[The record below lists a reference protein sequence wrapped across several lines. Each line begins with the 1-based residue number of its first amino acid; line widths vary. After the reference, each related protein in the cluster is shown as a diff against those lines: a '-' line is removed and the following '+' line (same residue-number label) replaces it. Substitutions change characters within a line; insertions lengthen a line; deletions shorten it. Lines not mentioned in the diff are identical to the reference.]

1 MATADKH
8 VILLVDDEEA
18 ITRSSRRLFRKE
30 GYLILSAASGTAG
43 LQMLRRLEYPVSLI
57 ISDQRMPEMSGAE
70 FLARSR
76 EKAPDAI
83 RFLLTGYSDMNA
95 VIEAVNKGEIHRY
108 LTKPWNDSE
117 LVTHVRQALSQV
129 DLIRENKRLNS
140 LTKKQNEELKRF
152 NEELEKRVAQR
163 TEEVSAK
170 NIELE
175 AHLKNTVR
183 VLSSLVETMNPGLGR
198 YMQRTARLA
207 RQVGAEFGLATP
219 VLDQIEI
226 AGLVHDIGL
235 LGFSDDVLHI
245 NEDRLKGEDLKRFSQ
260 HPVIAAISFEA
271 LDSLSEVGEIILHHH
286 EWVNGNG
293 FPNGLK
299 KKNIPFGSRILGAT
313 STYCRIVETWPKEK
327 KVMLRLA
334 RGFLDGSRL
343 QEIHL
348 GSDQDMLHEIAQEI
362 LIASAN
368 RKYDAQVVDKL
379 FKVLGD
385 PTKVADHR
393 KTSTVPV
400 EDLCPGMILEQNLK
414 LKDGRLLLPWG
425 APLKNSSINA
435 LRQLAERRLIE
446 KAIRISQ

>member
-18 ITRSSRRLFRKE
+18 ITRSLRRLFRKE
-30 GYLILSAASGTAG
+30 GYLIVSATSGPAG
-43 LQMLRRLEYPVSLI
+43 LEMLSRLEYPVSLI

-108 LTKPWNDSE
+108 LTKPWNDGE
-117 LVTHVRQALSQV
+117 LVAHVRQALSQV
-129 DLIRENKRLNS
+129 DLVRENKRLNA
-140 LTKKQNEELKRF
+140 LTRKQNEELKQF
-152 NEELEKRVAQR
+152 NRELEKRVAQR
-163 TEEVSAK
+163 TKEVSAK
-170 NIELE
+170 NKELN

-207 RQVGAEFGLATP
+207 RQVGVAFDLAP
-219 VLDQIEI
+219 SVLDRIEI

-286 EWVNGNG
+286 EWINGNG

-299 KKNIPFGSRILGAT
+299 RKDIPIGSRILGAT
-313 STYCRIVETWPKEK
+313 STFCRIVETWPKEK
-327 KVMLRLA
+327 KAMLKLA

-343 QEIHL
+343 QEIHV
-348 GSDQDMLHEIAQEI
+348 GEDQDMLHEIAQEI
-362 LIASAN
+362 LIDGAN

-379 FKVLGD
+379 FDVLGD
-385 PTKVADHR
+385 PAKVAGHR
-393 KTSTVPV
+393 QTVTVSV
-400 EDLCPGMILEQNLK
+400 EKLHPGMVLEQNLK
-414 LKDGRLLLPWG
+414 LKDGRLILPWG
-425 APLKNSSINA
+425 APLKGSSIEA
-435 LRQLAERRLIE
+435 LRQLAERKLIE
-446 KAIRISQ
+446 PAIRVSQ